1 MYHQVEQNF
10 SATAHLTQ
18 IILWYGK
25 LYCICKMSSIQQSRL
40 YPLDTYSTPTPDIQQ
55 WLQTL
60 PNVSWGKNH
69 PQLRNSGL
77 DVAIHYG
84 KKKSVLIYYI
94 SVFFSR
100 WVMSDSLWH
109 HGLRH
114 IRLHCSPLSP
124 GMCSNLCPLSWWCC
138 LIISSQ
144 YITSI
149 Y

>member
-25 LYCICKMSSIQQSRL
+25 LYCICKMSYIQQSRL

-84 KKKSVLIYYI
+84 KKKISAHLLYI
-94 SVFFSR
+94 SIFQSLSHVWLFVTPWTEAHQTPLLSTISR
-100 WVMSDSLWH
+100 NVLKFMSIELVM
-109 HGLRH
+109 
-114 IRLHCSPLSP
+114 LS
-124 GMCSNLCPLSWWCC
+124 NH
-138 LIISSQ
+138 LI
-144 YITSI
+144 SI
-149 Y
+149 YN

>member
-25 LYCICKMSSIQQSRL
+25 LYCICKMSYIQQSRL

-84 KKKSVLIYYI
+84 KKKNQCSSIIYQYFSVAESCLTLCDTMD
-94 SVFFSR
+94 
-100 WVMSDSLWH
+100 WGTSDSTV
-109 HGLRH
+109 
-114 IRLHCSPLSP
+114 LHYLPECA
-124 GMCSNLCPLSWWCC
+124 
-138 LIISSQ
+138 Q
-144 YITSI
+144 I
-149 Y
+149 YVHWVGDAV